1 MKGQHPSP
9 LPSFDP
15 YQHRAKTRT
24 KQPQPRNSHEIVGVV
39 VAAGADAKKFK
50 VGDVAGVG
58 TYVSSCRACAL
69 CKAGE
74 EQFCAEA
81 VFTYNAAHKS
91 GEESQGGYSSH
102 IVVDEGYAYAIAP
115 NLDPAG
121 AAPLLCAGITTYSP
135 YVLYGLNKPGL
146 KIGVVGIG
154 GLVRV

>member
-1 MKGQHPSP
+1 M
-9 LPSFDP
+9 
-15 YQHRAKTRT
+15 
-24 KQPQPRNSHEIVGVV
+24 
-39 VAAGADAKKFK
+39 
-50 VGDVAGVG
+50 
-58 TYVSSCRACAL
+58 SSCRACAL

-154 GLVRV
+154 GLVRAAAACSVRGVVLECVLCVVGGGGGGGGGGAAAAAATPISPELTTSPTNNNNTDENKQQPH